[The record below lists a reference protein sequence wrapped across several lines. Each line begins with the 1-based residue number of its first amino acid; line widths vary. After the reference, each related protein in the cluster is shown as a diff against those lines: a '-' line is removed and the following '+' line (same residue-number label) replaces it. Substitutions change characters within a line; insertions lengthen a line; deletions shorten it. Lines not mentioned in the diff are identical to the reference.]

1 MHGDSARRRPIMTN
15 PVSIQAHIDP
25 KLLRQHNNKNIQP
38 PEAITLASGKVSVDK
53 TSIATDTVTISQ
65 RSETAVTY
73 SNALTM
79 EQNVAG
85 DGFDLLR
92 GLVLNILKE
101 QGIDFKV
108 ATGAETGVQEIDI
121 SQLSQEDAQALI
133 AEDGYFGVK
142 QTSDRIV
149 DFAIAMAGG
158 DPSHLAAIKEG
169 VDKGF
174 SEALDAFGGQLPDI
188 SYNTYDAVMEKL
200 DKWAEEASSGQQ
212 S

>member
-1 MHGDSARRRPIMTN
+1 MTN

-25 KLLRQHNNKNIQP
+25 KMLRQHNNKHIQP
-38 PEAITLASGKVSVDK
+38 LDPNAPPFAELLADK
-53 TSIATDTVTISQ
+53 NSAATDTVTLSQ
-65 RSETAVTY
+65 PAETAVTY

-92 GLVLNILKE
+92 GLVLNMLKE
-101 QGIDFKV
+101 QGIDYKV
-108 ATGAETGVQEIDI
+108 ATGPQEIDI
-121 SQLSQEDAQALI
+121 SKLSQEEAQALI
-133 AEDGYFGVK
+133 ADDGYFGVK

-149 DFAIAMAGG
+149 DFAIATAGG
-158 DPSHLAAIKEG
+158 DPSRLAAIKEG

-174 SEALDAFGGQLPDI
+174 NEALQAFGGTLPDI
-188 SYNTYDAVMEKL
+188 SYSTYDAVMEKL
-200 DKWAEEASSGQQ
+200 DTWAENASSSQQ

>member
-1 MHGDSARRRPIMTN
+1 MTN

-25 KLLRQHNNKNIQP
+25 KLLRQHNNKNIQTP
-38 PEAITLASGKVSVDK
+38 GTDTAATGKISADKAIVAS
-53 TSIATDTVTISQ
+53 DTVTISQ

-73 SNALTM
+73 SKALTM

-101 QGIDFKV
+101 QGVDFKV
-108 ATGAETGVQEIDI
+108 ATGAETGIQEIDI
-121 SQLSQEDAQALI
+121 SRLSQEDAQALI
-133 AEDGYFGVK
+133 ADDGYFGVK

-149 DFAIAMAGG
+149 DFAIAIAGG
-158 DPSHLAAIKEG
+158 DPSRLAAIKEG

-174 SEALDAFGGQLPDI
+174 NEALDAFGGQLPDI
-188 SYNTYDAVMEKL
+188 SYDTYDAVMEKL
-200 DKWAEEASSGQQ
+200 DKWAEDASSGQQ